1 MGILTLKVGIFCL
14 KNSLV
19 SVTVSNTIHHYNIEN
34 NIETHLN
41 EM

>member
-1 MGILTLKVGIFCL
+1 MGILSLKAGIDYL

-34 NIETHLN
+34 NIEIHLN
-41 EM
+41 EI